1 MNLRSDTRSKTVNPT
16 LIYHVTPTLS
26 PSPRGRDLPSPSRGP
41 SSKLRKL
48 SNLLNVSANLRS
60 DSRSKAISPTH
71 IYHVTP
77 TLNPSPRGRDLP
89 SPSRALSSKLRKL
102 SKFLSVSMNLRV
114 ATRSKAVS
122 PTRVYHVTPT
132 LNPSPRGR
140 DLPSPSRALYAV
152 FRTCETEFFHF
163 TFLRKSSI
171 VFSIRQVIVIGPTP
185 PGTGVI
191 TDASGSTAS

>member
-1 MNLRSDTRSKTVNPT
+1 MNLRGDTRSK
-16 LIYHVTPTLS
+16 
-26 PSPRGRDLPSPSRGP
+26 
-41 SSKLRKL
+41 
-48 SNLLNVSANLRS
+48 A
-60 DSRSKAISPTH
+60 ASPTH

-89 SPSRALSSKLRKL
+89 SPSRGPSSKLRKL
-102 SKFLSVSMNLRV
+102 LNLLNFSANLRV

-122 PTRVYHVTPT
+122 PTLIYHVTPT

>member
-1 MNLRSDTRSKTVNPT
+1 MNLRGDTRSK
-16 LIYHVTPTLS
+16 
-26 PSPRGRDLPSPSRGP
+26 
-41 SSKLRKL
+41 
-48 SNLLNVSANLRS
+48 A
-60 DSRSKAISPTH
+60 ASPTRV
-71 IYHVTP
+71 YHVTP

-89 SPSRALSSKLRKL
+89 SPSRAPSSKLRKL
-102 SKFLSVSMNLRV
+102 SKFLSISMNLRGD
-114 ATRSKAVS
+114 TRSKAASPTRVYHVTPTLNPSPRGRDLPSPSRAPSSKLRKLSKFLSISMNLRGDTRSKAAS

-152 FRTCETEFFHF
+152 SRTCETEFFHF

>member
-1 MNLRSDTRSKTVNPT
+1 MNLRGDTRSKAV
-16 LIYHVTPTLS
+16 
-26 PSPRGRDLPSPSRGP
+26 
-41 SSKLRKL
+41 
-48 SNLLNVSANLRS
+48 
-60 DSRSKAISPTH
+60 SPTRV
-71 IYHVTP
+71 YHVTP

-89 SPSRALSSKLRKL
+89 SPSRAPSSKLRKL
-102 SKFLSVSMNLRV
+102 SNLLNVSANLRDDS
-114 ATRSKAVS
+114 RSKAVS
-122 PTRVYHVTPT
+122 PTLIYHVTPT

>member
-77 TLNPSPRGRDLP
+77 TLNPSPRGRDL
-89 SPSRALSSKLRKL
+89 
-102 SKFLSVSMNLRV
+102 
-114 ATRSKAVS
+114 T
-122 PTRVYHVTPT
+122 
-132 LNPSPRGR
+132 
-140 DLPSPSRALYAV
+140 SPSRALYAV